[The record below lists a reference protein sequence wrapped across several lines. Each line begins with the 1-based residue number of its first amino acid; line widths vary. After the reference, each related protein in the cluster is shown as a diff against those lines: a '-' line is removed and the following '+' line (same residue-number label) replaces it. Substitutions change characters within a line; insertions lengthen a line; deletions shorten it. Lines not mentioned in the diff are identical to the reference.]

1 MLTDHPYVQPTTR
14 HRGEAPTYSPGASRR
29 HTWPVLL
36 AAWLL
41 AALVLAG
48 LTSASAQ
55 GPTTSQ
61 PDPFHDRWLRA
72 LMLPGVDEVPHF
84 VGTVAE
90 VTRTAANG
98 GRVTEKRVW
107 RLDERGWPT
116 ITELT
121 LFANNAEYTYSST
134 WTYGSDGLPTTIELG
149 GGTHD
154 VMFLSWGP
162 STVDVSSATHTLWFT
177 YDAARDVLE
186 VNQTQPN
193 EVRRVFTFEADG
205 SYSYE
210 FSSKD
215 EEGRMQVAAT
225 GTVDSNNLRTGSVS
239 SSLTSSLSVSDRD
252 ERGNPLAATLTRT
265 GAAAGT
271 TDLAWDITY
280 R

>member
-1 MLTDHPYVQPTTR
+1 MFTHPYFRATTR
-14 HRGEAPTYSPGASRR
+14 HRSQDPTDFPGSSRR
-29 HTWPVLL
+29 PRRHVPF
-36 AAWLL
+36 AAWFL
-41 AALVLAG
+41 AALMLAG
-48 LTSASAQ
+48 LASASAQ

-61 PDPFHDRWLRA
+61 PDRFHDRWLRA

-154 VMFLSWGP
+154 VMFLSWGA
-162 STVDVSSATHTLWFT
+162 STVDVSSATHELRFT

-186 VNQTQPN
+186 ANQTLPT
-193 EVRRVFTFEADG
+193 EVRRVFTFQPDG
-205 SYSYE
+205 SYDYE
-210 FSSKD
+210 FFSKGED
-215 EEGRMQVAAT
+215 GQMQAAAT

-271 TDLAWDITY
+271 ADFAWDITY